1 MSKGHDPSVLEGQH
15 EHTLDS
21 KGRLSVPADFRLAL
35 QLTENDELIITR
47 HLKERCLLVF
57 WSASWARFREQ
68 IENAPAP
75 VATAIKRVICGSARR
90 VRLDRLGRLQVPQV
104 FRRYAGLEGK
114 CLVMGQG
121 NLMEV
126 WSGDLW
132 DRTHGPEAYEDF
144 DLSAFNM

>member
-1 MSKGHDPSVLEGQH
+1 MNSVPRA
-15 EHTLDS
+15 TRAYLDS
-21 KGRLSVPADFRLAL
+21 KGRLSAALDFRLAL
-35 QLTENDELIITR
+35 QLTENDELIVTR

-57 WSASWARFREQ
+57 GRRLGALGSNRRS
-68 IENAPAP
+68 PAP

-90 VRLDRLGRLQVPQV
+90 VRLFSFVRMQVPQV
-104 FRRYAGLEGK
+104 FRRYAALEGK

>member
-1 MSKGHDPSVLEGQH
+1 M
-15 EHTLDS
+15 
-21 KGRLSVPADFRLAL
+21 
-35 QLTENDELIITR
+35 
-47 HLKERCLLVF
+47 
-57 WSASWARFREQ
+57 
-68 IENAPAP
+68 
-75 VATAIKRVICGSARR
+75 ICGSARR

-104 FRRYAGLEGK
+104 FRRYAALEGK